1 MITLAQDEHIVH
13 VIRKHWFIL
22 AVRTTEL
29 LFFLALPIIA
39 YLYLSGRSFPLGQ
52 VEIELALPLPL
63 LIFSIALLVLIIW
76 MRFFSLVTDIY
87 LDSWTVT
94 NKRIID
100 TEQRGFFSRQVSSFR
115 IERIQDVTTDI
126 HGIIATFLDF
136 GDIHVQTAGDEQEF
150 IIRGVPNPRNIK
162 QNILKEIDRVT
173 TNSRENDSTEL
184 NL

>member
-22 AVRTTEL
+22 AVRTAEL
-29 LFFLALPIIA
+29 LFFLVLPIA
-39 YLYLSGRSFPLGQ
+39 VYFFMAGKSFPVGGE
-52 VEIELALPLPL
+52 EIELTLPLPL
-63 LIFSIALLVLIIW
+63 LIFLVSMLILMIW

-100 TEQRGFFSRQVSSFR
+100 IEQRGFFSRQISSFR
-115 IERIQDVTTDI
+115 IERIQDITTDI

-136 GDIHVQTAGDEQEF
+136 GDIHAQTAGDEQEF
-150 IIRGVPNPRNIK
+150 IIRGVPNPKKIK
-162 QNILKEIDRVT
+162 QNILKEVDRVT
-173 TNSRENDSTEL
+173 ENSRENDTTEL
-184 NL
+184 NS